1 MIVHTERLE
10 LSLDCEKIYAYL
22 QGITAQPYQPLKCG
36 YTHSYELQNLPD
48 FRLMEGVVVPPHS
61 DRIAGYRP
69 ILMLHN
75 PGNSYIIRGTRQACF
90 PQCRGTMVVLDI
102 DAQHEV
108 HSTDPNGGFGA
119 WAGLVWGLS
128 GQPLMKT
135 EWDTKNVV
143 EKAREE
149 IRKLLEKINNVVTD
163 TKED

>member
-10 LSLDCEKIYAYL
+10 LPLDFEKLFSYL
-22 QGITAQPYQPLKCG
+22 QSITAQPYQPFRCG

-48 FRLMEGVVVPPHS
+48 FRLMEGVIVPPHS
-61 DRIAGYRP
+61 DGIAGYRP

-75 PGNSYIIRGTRQACF
+75 PGNSYIIHGTRQASF
-90 PQCRGTMVVLDI
+90 PQRRGTMIILDI

-108 HSTDPNGGFGA
+108 RSKDPNGGFGA

-135 EWDTKNVV
+135 EWDTKTVA
-143 EKAREE
+143 EKAKEE
-149 IRKLLEKINNVVTD
+149 FAKLCHTVL
-163 TKED
+163 TKKSKLQPC